1 MATIERE
8 ETGERAALPDDNEEH
23 GLREAYGRIAV
34 EKSQRPALR
43 AR

>member
-8 ETGERAALPDDNEEH
+8 EIGQRAALPDDNEARGLH
-23 GLREAYGRIAV
+23 GTCGRIAV